1 MCFEIKSRM
10 KKIESINKKMSE
22 IDWLI
27 FGNYTT
33 AVENLDFLLDETRAG
48 SAEEYCRIYCV
59 H

>member
-1 MCFEIKSRM
+1 M
-10 KKIESINKKMSE
+10 KKKESVNKKMSE

-33 AVENLDFLLDETRAG
+33 AVENLDFLLDETRTG
-48 SAEEYCRIYCV
+48 SDEEYCRIYCD